1 MAPMILFLSRKHFTT
16 GVSIRRCCGD
26 LRKDGPP
33 AFVATMSTCR
43 IPCLRTTS
51 TGNRAGGSALI
62 SHGIRLSFQKSDC
75 STTRIFWRRTFSSP
89 HGKSN
94 PFFSSGNSSSARM
107 ALTNFRLMKHI
118 LLILSTFLAC
128 TFSAEAKL
136 NVVATLPDFGSLA
149 REIGGDKVNV
159 TVMAKPT
166 EDSHFVD
173 ARPSFVVQLRTAD
186 VLIDGGAELE
196 MGWLPPLLQNARNPK
211 IEVGKPGRVQAS
223 QGIRLMGVPTT
234 LTRAAGDVHALGN
247 PHFMIDPIIAKAVA
261 QHIAQ
266 AFSVVD
272 PSNAAFYESNY
283 KTFET
288 TINAKLQQWG
298 ATLLPFKGQPVA
310 AYHESWVYFAH
321 RFGFNIDIFL
331 EPKPGIPPSPSH
343 LAEVI
348 EKM

>member
-1 MAPMILFLSRKHFTT
+1 MKTT
-16 GVSIRRCCGD
+16 LKIS
-26 LRKDGPP
+26 
-33 AFVATMSTCR
+33 VA
-43 IPCLRTTS
+43 I
-51 TGNRAGGSALI
+51 AL
-62 SHGIRLSFQKSDC
+62 
-75 STTRIFWRRTFSSP
+75 
-89 HGKSN
+89 
-94 PFFSSGNSSSARM
+94 
-107 ALTNFRLMKHI
+107 ALATPLTIH
-118 LLILSTFLAC
+118 
-128 TFSAEAKL
+128 AKL
-136 NVVATLPDFGSLA
+136 SVVATLPDFGAVA
-149 REIGGDKVNV
+149 REIGGDKVAV

-211 IEVGKPGRVQAS
+211 IEAGKPGRVQAS

-234 LTRAAGDVHALGN
+234 LTRAAGDVHAMGN

-266 AFSVVD
+266 AFAQVD
-272 PSNAAFYESNY
+272 APNAAFYQANY
-283 KTFET
+283 GKFEA
-288 TINAKLQQWG
+288 TINAKLQEWG
-298 ATLLPFKGQPVA
+298 KTLLPFKGQPIA

-321 RFGFNIDIFL
+321 RFGFSIDIFL

-348 EKM
+348 EKMKAGHVKAILVEPYHNRKIAEKVAASTGAHVVDVAQFPGALPNTESYVQLIDALVARVAAALK